1 MTQEIISINLWETL
15 SSYVIYQSLK
25 KKKEQIN
32 RFNFIKIKMFWSR
45 ESP

>member
-1 MTQEIISINLWETL
+1 MTQGIISINLWETL
-15 SSYVIYQSLK
+15 QQLLK
-25 KKKEQIN
+25 IPNFEENEQIN